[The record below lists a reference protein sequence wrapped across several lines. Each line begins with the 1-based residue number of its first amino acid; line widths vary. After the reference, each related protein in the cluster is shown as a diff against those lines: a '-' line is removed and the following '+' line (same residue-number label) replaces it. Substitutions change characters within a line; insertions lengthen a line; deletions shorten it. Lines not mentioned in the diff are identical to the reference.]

1 MNFKNFVAVY
11 TLFLIIASCIPE
23 VEVEQGTAVSN
34 GNSNSNNTN
43 NTTEINIP
51 AGFDYKTHQKVEIQ
65 INDATGNVKYD
76 LFIYSDTKIFVGT
89 QTYIDEA
96 GNQVTEDVYKDD
108 IINKPVFSGVP
119 KNGQLNLTVTLPA
132 YATEV
137 YLRRKEGLKYSAEMV
152 EVSNNKIQYTHTAN
166 KPLKRASKNAYTDLL
181 YCVNGEGDLFQVDPL
196 TGEYT
201 FLSEMPMGSYT
212 AAIDQEN
219 LVMYS
224 IGRSNPH
231 PLMKYDIVTGEW
243 STVANLGFGGPRLDY
258 NINDNLLYF
267 SNSDFLRTIDPIT
280 GNVLNQWSINGIHN
294 KTGGDLKFDETDGT
308 FYLASFSGLYKLEFN
323 GTSYD
328 ASRISAD
335 NLPYTPTSMTIDSDG
350 YLWLADAVG
359 DGNLIIMDTQ
369 TGGWEYTYGA
379 QANNNT
385 NFNRRI
391 NDLTTLRVPNEN
403 PDTTDTDGDGIV
415 DSEDSFPED
424 AEKAFE
430 VFTPSKFGTGSIAF
444 EDLWPTYGDYDF
456 NDLSFNYRAIA
467 ILNSDNLAVQLD
479 FVCYVKSH
487 GAGYNNGFGIEI
499 PNLLP
504 NQIES
509 VTGANYSHSYIQNNP
524 NGTEANQS
532 KAVVIFTDDADNFL
546 TETTVSIKFTSPI
559 STEALGAA
567 PFNPFMIINKER
579 GKEVH
584 LPYYTKTDLGDGIS
598 ATDGINSDPDG
609 NFISDNG
616 MPWAISIIH
625 DFKVPK
631 EGVSVD
637 EAYNHFVA
645 WAISGGTAYQDWYKD
660 NTGYRNANKLED

>member
-1 MNFKNFVAVY
+1 MV
-11 TLFLIIASCIPE
+11 TSCVPE
-23 VEVEQGTAVSN
+23 VEVSPDSN
-34 GNSNSNNTN
+34 NPSENSNSNNNNNNTN
-43 NTTEINIP
+43 NSVEINIP
-51 AGFDYKTHQKVEIQ
+51 AGFDYKTHDKVEVE

-76 LFIYSDTKIFVGT
+76 LFIYSDTKVFVGT
-89 QTYIDEA
+89 ETYIDEA

-108 IINKPVFSGVP
+108 IINKPVFSGAP
-119 KNGQLNLTVTLPA
+119 KNGELNLTVTLPA
-132 YATEV
+132 YATKV

-166 KPLKRASKNAYTDLL
+166 KPVKRASKNAFTDLL

-224 IGRSNPH
+224 IGRSNPN
-231 PLMKYDIVTGEW
+231 PLMKYDIVSGEW

-267 SNSDFLRTIDPIT
+267 SNSDFIRTIDPNT
-280 GNVLNQWSINGIHN
+280 GNVLEQWSINGLHN
-294 KTGGDLKFDETDGT
+294 RSGGDLKFDETDGT
-308 FYLASFSGLYKLEFN
+308 FYLASFSGLYKLDFN

-350 YLWLADAVG
+350 YLWLADNNSN
-359 DGNLIIMDTQ
+359 GNLIIMDTQ

-379 QANNNT
+379 NANNNT
-385 NFNRRI
+385 SFNRKI
-391 NDLTTLRVPNEN
+391 NDLTTLRVPNDN

-415 DSEDSFPED
+415 DSEDSFPD
-424 AEKAFE
+424 DSEKAFE
-430 VFTPSKFGTGSIAF
+430 LFTPSKYGTGSIAF

-467 ILNSDNLAVQLD
+467 VLNSDNKAVQID
-479 FVCYVKSH
+479 FKCYVKSH
-487 GAGYNNGFGIEI
+487 GAGFNNGFGIEFKNI
-499 PNLLP
+499 SPS
-504 NQIES
+504 QVES
-509 VTGANYSHSYIQNNP
+509 VTGANYSHSYIQNNA
-524 NGTEANQS
+524 NGTEANQTN
-532 KAVVIFTDDADNFL
+532 AVVIFTDDADNFL

-584 LPYYTKTDLGDGIS
+584 LPYYSKTDLGDGIS

-609 NFISDNG
+609 NYISDNG

-637 EAYNHFVA
+637 RAYNYFVA
-645 WAISGGTAYQDWYKD
+645 WATSGGASYSDWYKD
-660 NTGYRNANKLED
+660 NTGYRNNSNLEN